1 MSKLEKKGQISKEVK
16 WMQILLIRHGE
27 SEDDFL
33 EEGYKGSTDLQ
44 LTKRGLEQVEKMS
57 SYILKEFPPEFIWS
71 STLLRA
77 IQSTEILSNAAKCPV
92 EYLIE
97 LCEMQKGE
105 SKLDFRLRAEN
116 ILAAVR
122 ERSKQYKRIAIV
134 SHGGVITKIIDS
146 FLQLPKEHD
155 VWFHTDNTGIHLLE
169 YKSSVRIVRFS
180 NNTTH
185 LN

>member
-1 MSKLEKKGQISKEVK
+1 MKVSILEGWQQIQIKTQINKE
-16 WMQILLIRHGE
+16 GE
-27 SEDDFL
+27 SFARNKQFAL
-33 EEGYKGSTDLQ
+33 LFSL
-44 LTKRGLEQVEKMS
+44 S
-57 SYILKEFPPEFIWS
+57 NYISKEFPPEFIWS
-71 STLLRA
+71 SALLRA
-77 IQSTEILSNAAKCPV
+77 TQSTEILSNAVKCPV

-97 LCEMQKGE
+97 LCEMQKRE
-105 SKLDFRLRAEN
+105 SELDFRLRAEN

-155 VWFHTDNTGIHLLE
+155 VWFHTDNTGIYLLE
-169 YKSSVRIVRFS
+169 YKPSVCIIRFS